1 MRMSL
6 AFVTNPLDRR
16 ANHRG
21 DPAWLAEQLAS
32 PRAHLVQVAGDAALV
47 RPSEDPSLAGATSA
61 LATRLDGA
69 SPLSPELA
77 ALDPASLVFLGVDAE
92 GAPWFAREL
101 RPDDVAEELRPG
113 FRDLR
118 GLAMAEALSPT
129 QLGIVAQARAL
140 LHWHAR
146 HRFCAACGSPTA
158 LVEAGYRRHCAG
170 CNADHFPRTD
180 PVAII
185 AVHHQGAILL
195 GRQRSWRPGMFSALA
210 GFLEP
215 GETIEDAARREVF
228 EEAGIV
234 VGDVRYVASQPWPFP
249 GSLMVGLIGEARTT
263 EIRIDEKELEDA
275 RWFGR
280 EEALTM
286 VNRTH
291 PEGLFAANPMA
302 IAHHLVRTALGVA

>member
-6 AFVTNPLDRR
+6 AFITNPLDRR
-16 ANHRG
+16 ANHRS

-32 PRAHLVQVAGDAALV
+32 PRAHLVQVAGDTALV
-47 RPSEDPSLAGATSA
+47 APSADSARSPSASS
-61 LATRLDGA
+61 LATRLDAA
-69 SPLSPELA
+69 SPLRADLPSLDLSSLIFLG
-77 ALDPASLVFLGVDAE
+77 LDPG

-101 RPDDVAEELRPG
+101 LLDDVAENLRPG

-118 GLAMAEALSPT
+118 GLAMAEALSPD

-140 LHWHAR
+140 LNWHKR

-158 LVEAGYRRHCAG
+158 LAEAGYRRHCAA

-185 AVHHQGAILL
+185 AVHHEGKILL
-195 GRQRSWRPGMFSALA
+195 GRQRAFRPGMFSALA

-234 VGDVRYVASQPWPFP
+234 VGEVRYVSSQPWPFP
-249 GSLMVGLIGEARTT
+249 GSLMIGLIGEATTT
-263 EIRIDEKELEDA
+263 EIRLDEKELEDA

-291 PEGLFAANPMA
+291 PQGLFAANPMA
-302 IAHHLVRTALGVA
+302 IAHHLVRTALGI

>member
-6 AFVTNPLDRR
+6 AFITNPLDRR

-32 PRAHLVQVAGDAALV
+32 PRAHLVQVAGDSALV
-47 RPSEDPSLAGATSA
+47 EAPAGASA
-61 LATRLDGA
+61 LATRPGGS
-69 SPLSPELA
+69 SPWAPLRPELTS
-77 ALDPASLVFLGVDAE
+77 LDASSLVFLGLDGE

-101 RPDDVAEELRPG
+101 RLEEVAEELRSG

-118 GLAMAEALSPT
+118 GLALAEALSPEH
-129 QLGIVAQARAL
+129 LGIVAQARAL

-146 HRFCAACGSPTA
+146 HRFCAACGAATA
-158 LVEAGYRRHCAG
+158 LAEAGYRRHCSA

-185 AVHHQGAILL
+185 AVHHQGSILL
-195 GRQRSWRPGMFSALA
+195 GRQRSWRPGMYSALA

-280 EEALTM
+280 EEAETM

-291 PEGLFAANPMA
+291 PQGLFAANPMA
-302 IAHHLVRTALGVA
+302 IAHHLVRTALAGC